1 MARNDWDDGWG
12 ANDGWGNDD
21 GQGAPLGDR
30 WDQDQGLKFP
40 LNYLYSCTIL
50 N

>member
-21 GQGAPLGDR
+21 GWGDR
-30 WDQDQGLKFP
+30 WGQDQGLKFP
-40 LNYLYSCTIL
+40 LNYLYSCTIS

>member
-21 GQGAPLGDR
+21 GWGAPPGDR
-30 WDQDQGLKFP
+30 WGQDQGLKFF
-40 LNYLYSCTIL
+40 S
-50 N
+50 